1 MMVLI
6 LWIVVTSLLV
16 INLVLYP
23 RWMGWLAARKTGAFT
38 HLQSQRVDRITLV
51 IPCYNEAR
59 ELGFKLNNLI
69 RFAKPLCQ
77 VEVEVLLDGCRDNS
91 ASVVHQFQPRF
102 AQAGMRLH
110 SREFADNRGKVHRL
124 NQALA
129 RLKGRPGELVL
140 LSDCSALLGRDTLQL
155 AEQRFCDP
163 HLGALAGR
171 YTHGTDSRLARH
183 WAGLNRCRAGEASLG
198 AVMGGPGALLLLRS
212 ECITEL
218 KADCINDDFE
228 LVMGVLRQGYRSGY
242 DQRMRAVDVAPR
254 SSERL
259 FAQRMRIAAGN
270 LQQLGSLVKTL
281 PILPFSA
288 RVAGLSGKGLRA
300 FVPLLMPLWGGLTL
314 LLPAQFPATAPLLW
328 PMLALALA
336 MVAFALIKPKSRIGM
351 VMTALSGALLGCWC
365 RLTGTR
371 VGWST
376 VEGGFQPL
384 MVRVFKR
391 GVDLLVGGALL
402 LLTLPLFPLVALV
415 IKLDSPGPVFY
426 RQLRIG
432 ARYDDRTELCYVTK
446 FRSMVQDAEQ
456 QGARWASKGDCRVTR
471 VGRFIRATR
480 LDELP
485 QLFQVLSGELSLVG
499 PRPEHPRICGEL
511 DAQLPFYLERTFEL
525 QPGITGLAQV
535 HQSGDTNLEDVKQ
548 KLLYDHAYGAA
559 LSAPATYFAMEWQV
573 LRRTVMVVLGAKG
586 H

>member
-1 MMVLI
+1 MMVFI
-6 LWIVVTSLLV
+6 LWCLVTLLLV
-16 INLVLYP
+16 VNLLIYP
-23 RWMGWLAARKTGAFT
+23 RWMEWLAARKPQRIP
-38 HLQSQRVDRITLV
+38 LLKSQRVTRITLV

-59 ELGFKLNNLI
+59 ELGFKLNNLL
-69 RFAKPLCQ
+69 RLAPPRCQ
-77 VEVEVLLDGCRDNS
+77 VEVEVLLDGCGDNS
-91 ASVVHQFQPRF
+91 GTVVRRFQPRF
-102 AQAGMRLH
+102 AEKGVVLH
-110 SREFADNRGKVHRL
+110 AREFAENHGKVHRL
-124 NQALA
+124 NQALG
-129 RLKGRPGELVL
+129 RLKGNRGELVL

-155 AEQRFCDP
+155 AERRFCDP

-183 WAGLNRCRAGEASLG
+183 WSGLNRCRAGEASLG

-218 KADCINDDFE
+218 ASDCINDDFE
-228 LVMGVLRQGYRSGY
+228 LVMGALRQGYRTGY

-259 FAQRMRIAAGN
+259 FGQRMRIAAGN

-281 PILPFSA
+281 PVLPPGA
-288 RVAGLSGKGLRA
+288 RVAGLLGKGLRA
-300 FVPLLMPLWGGLTL
+300 FVPLLLPFWAGLTL
-314 LLPAQFPATAPLLW
+314 LLPTQYSVAEPVFWPLL
-328 PMLALALA
+328 ALVGAL
-336 MVAFALIKPKSRIGM
+336 VLFALVKPKCQVGIM
-351 VMTALSGALLGCWC
+351 MTALSGALLGCWC

-371 VGWST
+371 VGWSHL
-376 VEGGFQPL
+376 EGGFQPL

-391 GVDLLVGGALL
+391 GIDLVVGGTLLLV
-402 LLTLPLFPLVALV
+402 TLPLFPLVALL

-432 ARYDDRTELCYVTK
+432 ARYRDRTELCYVTK
-446 FRSMVQDAEQ
+446 FRSMIQDAERT
-456 QGARWASKGDCRVTR
+456 GAQWASKGDNRVTR
-471 VGRFIRATR
+471 VGRFVRATR

-485 QLFQVLSGELSLVG
+485 QLFQVLRGDLSLVG
-499 PRPEHPRICGEL
+499 PRPERPQICGEL

-535 HQSGDTNLEDVKQ
+535 HQAGDTSLDDVKQ

-559 LSAPATYFAMEWQV
+559 LSTPATYMVMEWQI
-573 LRRTVMVVLGAKG
+573 LRKTVMVVLGARG

>member
-1 MMVLI
+1 MMILS

-16 INLVLYP
+16 MNLLLYP
-23 RWMGWLAARKTGAFT
+23 RWMGWLAARKNRTFSP
-38 HLQSQRVDRITLV
+38 LRRVRVERITLV

-59 ELGFKLNNLI
+59 ELGFKLNNLL
-69 RFAKPLCQ
+69 RLTHPLCQ

-91 ASVVHQFQPRF
+91 GAVVHQFQERF
-102 AQAGMRLH
+102 AEKGMRLH

-155 AEQRFCDP
+155 AEQRFSDP

-183 WAGLNRCRAGEASLG
+183 WSGLNRCRAGEAAFG

-218 KADCINDDFE
+218 APDCINDDFE
-228 LVMGVLRQGYRSGY
+228 LVMGVLRQGYRTGY

-259 FAQRMRIAAGN
+259 FGQRMRIAAGN
-270 LQQLGSLVKTL
+270 LQQLASLMKTL
-281 PILPFSA
+281 PILPVGA
-288 RVAGLSGKGLRA
+288 RMAGLLGKGLRA
-300 FVPLLMPLWGGLTL
+300 FVPLLIPLWGLLTL
-314 LLPAQFPATAPLLW
+314 LLPTLHPDTEPLFWPLLS
-328 PMLALALA
+328 MVSAAALLA
-336 MVAFALIKPKSRIGM
+336 MLKPKSQLGIM
-351 VMTALSGALLGCWC
+351 MTAVCGAFLGGWC

-371 VGWST
+371 VGWSSI
-376 VEGGFQPL
+376 EGGFQPL
-384 MVRVFKR
+384 MVRVVKR
-391 GVDLLVGGALL
+391 GVDLLVGGVLL
-402 LLTLPLFPLVALV
+402 LLSLPLFPLVALM

-432 ARYDDRTELCYVTK
+432 ARYEDRTELCYVTK
-446 FRSMVQDAEQ
+446 FRSMVHGAESR
-456 QGARWASKGDCRVTR
+456 GARWATRGDSRVTR

-499 PRPEHPRICGEL
+499 PRPERPQICGEL

-535 HQSGDTNLEDVKQ
+535 HQAGDTSLEDVKQ

-559 LSAPATYFAMEWQV
+559 LSTPATYFAMEWQV
-573 LRRTVMVVLGAKG
+573 LRKTVMVVLGAKG